1 MIAAGIGCCLRP
13 LGIVMNEQHSA
24 RNLMQANFRAATQQV
39 AMMLLSVHALRTLM
53 VEFMRFR
60 RRLFT

>member
-13 LGIVMNEQHSA
+13 LGLVMDEQHSA

-39 AMMLLSVHALRTLM
+39 DIMLQSVHALRPLRA
-53 VEFMRFR
+53 EFMRLR
-60 RRLFT
+60 R